1 MQEALSI
8 NIPPLD
14 IYYLGRTL
22 SKSSHLKNTLNFKP
36 YLENLGCKFFIE
48 TSSEDDVNSKENN
61 RPFVNIL
68 GIKNF
73 EISLPFGAD
82 LPLNRFF
89 LALGLSHFILHGE
102 NGKKP
107 CVISKFST
115 GKVGLEAFY
124 FAIGITSNL
133 ENIEKA
139 RYHGLNFSQIS
150 NLFFLPHF
158 AIDVAI
164 NGLLDK
170 HSHIF
175 QIKTT

>member
-1 MQEALSI
+1 MQEALSV

-22 SKSSHLKNTLNFKP
+22 NKSSPLKDTINFKP
-36 YLENLGCKFFIE
+36 YLENLGCKIFIE
-48 TSSEDDVNSKENN
+48 PLIEELDISKKNN
-61 RPFVNIL
+61 RPFVKIL
-68 GIKNF
+68 GIKDF
-73 EISLPFGAD
+73 EISIPSGAG
-82 LPLNRFF
+82 LLLERFL

-102 NGKKP
+102 TGKKP
-107 CVISKFST
+107 CFVSKFST

-133 ENIEKA
+133 EYIEKA
-139 RYHGLNFSQIS
+139 RYNGLNIYQIS
-150 NLFFLPHF
+150 NLFVLPNF
-158 AIDVAI
+158 AVDVAI

-175 QIKTT
+175 QTHKT